1 MLKKLYKKHEEIAKL
16 KKELKE
22 KEKEYEEL
30 LNQITTQYPDGT
42 EEDGY
47 VLIKK
52 ERVTRKVTNPRRF
65 IEIVGDIGWPCLSV
79 SIQKVDALKLQI
91 PEDIIER
98 HTGVIYEI
106 VKQSD

>member
-1 MLKKLYKKHEEIAKL
+1 MLKQLYKKYEEIAKL

-22 KEKEYEEL
+22 KEGEYEAL
-30 LNQITTQYPDGT
+30 LEKITAQYPDGT
-42 EEDGY
+42 EEDDY

-91 PEDIIER
+91 PEDILER
-98 HTGVIYEI
+98 HIGVSYEI
-106 VKQSD
+106 KKK